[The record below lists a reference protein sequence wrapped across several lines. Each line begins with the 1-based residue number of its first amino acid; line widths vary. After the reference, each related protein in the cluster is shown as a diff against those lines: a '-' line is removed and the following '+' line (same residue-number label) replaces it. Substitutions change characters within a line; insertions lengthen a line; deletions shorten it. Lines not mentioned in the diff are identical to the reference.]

1 MRQGPVHLPPNGASE
16 QWLTD
21 REECPWRSSVGTAAD
36 VFETDL
42 GIAGGVITAIG
53 RGLGPARRDFDPSG
67 RYALPDVGLAGRI
80 RRLVGHNHFTIL
92 EELADRATCS
102 AVANGAAPTRRG
114 RRPDPPTIHAI

>member
-102 AVANGAAPTRRG
+102 AVANGADTN
-114 RRPDPPTIHAI
+114 D